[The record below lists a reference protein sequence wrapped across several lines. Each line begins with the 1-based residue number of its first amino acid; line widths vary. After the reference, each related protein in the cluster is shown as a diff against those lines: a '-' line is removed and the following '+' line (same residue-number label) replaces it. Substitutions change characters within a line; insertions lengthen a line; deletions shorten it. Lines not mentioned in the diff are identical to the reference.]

1 MRYAVIGTGA
11 VGGYYGGRL
20 ANAGHD
26 VHFLLHSDYDYIKQN
41 GLQVDS
47 CNGSFHLDS
56 PNIYHSTADM
66 PKADVVIVA
75 LKTTRNQLL
84 KELLPT
90 LLHSETLVL
99 LIQNGIGPEPELQQW
114 FPDLYIAAGLAF
126 ICSAKTEPGR
136 VNHQCY
142 GNINIGNYSCK
153 NTEIID
159 CLMSDFIQSGI
170 NAALVEYH
178 EARWKKAVWNMPFN
192 GMTVVMNAQTDKLLA
207 QPDTLSLIRRQMLE
221 VIGAAQ
227 ALGVKNI
234 DATFADKM
242 IENTIK
248 MVPYSPS
255 MKLDYE
261 YHRPME
267 IDFLYTNAIKAAHS
281 VGYAMPCLEMLEAQL
296 RFIDSHNCSSEQ

>member
-41 GLQVDS
+41 GLQIDS

-56 PNIYHSTADM
+56 PNIYRSTADM

-84 KELLPT
+84 KELLPP

-114 FPDLYIAAGLAF
+114 FPNLYIAAGLAF

-153 NTEIID
+153 NKEIID

>member
-26 VHFLLHSDYDYIKQN
+26 VHFLLHSDYNYIKKN

-56 PNIYHSTADM
+56 PNIYRSTADM
-66 PKADVVIVA
+66 TKADVVIVA

-84 KELLPT
+84 KELLPP

-114 FPDLYIAAGLAF
+114 FPNLYIAAGLAF

-207 QPDTLSLIRRQMLE
+207 QPDTLNLIRRQMLE

>member
-56 PNIYHSTADM
+56 PNIYRSTADM

-84 KELLPT
+84 KELLPP

-114 FPDLYIAAGLAF
+114 FPNLYIAAGLAF

-159 CLMSDFIQSGI
+159 CLMSDFMQSGI

-207 QPDTLSLIRRQMLE
+207 QPDTLNLIRRQMLE

-261 YHRPME
+261 YHRPKE